1 MGKAQEQIMNN
12 EIKFSIPGKIVISGE
27 YAVLDGAPA
36 IVSALNQRANIKIQK
51 IDKQHNIFLTSAI
64 DGIFPFIIDD
74 DFNIVWLDSDPGAFG
89 LVLQCAINILEI
101 KFKEKFCIDVNSS
114 EFFQTTQ
121 DGKVQKLGIGS
132 SAAVSVGIIQALT
145 QHYGISSS
153 ENLLKQANSIH
164 QNLQGKQG
172 SGIDVVCAFADQGV
186 IECTKDSV
194 KNHTWSI
201 LNWPH
206 GLYLKVLT
214 TNQGA
219 PTKTLVANYQN
230 ARSLYSK
237 EFKVVLEQFMEITKS
252 LSTAWRS
259 ENVDLIIDL
268 LSSYD
273 GHIKKIDKIGN
284 IGIYTKLHTNLQK
297 TASRHNIFYKPSG
310 AGGGDIGLAFSS
322 SLGELND
329 FLNEI
334 SKVGWNIGYLE

>member
-1 MGKAQEQIMNN
+1 MNN
-12 EIKFSIPGKIVISGE
+12 EIEVLIPGKIVISGE

-36 IVSALNQRANIKIQK
+36 IVSALNQKANIKIQK
-51 IDKQHNIFLTSAI
+51 SDKQHNIFLTSAI

-74 DFNIVWLDSDPGAFG
+74 DFNIVWLDSDPGVFG
-89 LVLQCAINILEI
+89 LVLQYAINILET
-101 KFKEKFCIDVNSS
+101 KFKEKFCIDIDSS
-114 EFFQTTQ
+114 EFFQITQ
-121 DGKVQKLGIGS
+121 DGKVHKLGIGS

-145 QHYGISSS
+145 RYCGISS
-153 ENLLKQANSIH
+153 ENLLKQAHSIH
-164 QNLQGKQG
+164 QNLQGTQG
-172 SGIDVVCAFADQGV
+172 SGIDVACVFVDQGV

-201 LNWPH
+201 LNWPN

-219 PTKTLVANYQN
+219 QTKRLVANYQS
-230 ARSLYSK
+230 ARSVYPK
-237 EFKVVLEQFMEITKS
+237 EFKVVVEQFMEITKS

-268 LSSYD
+268 LSNYD

-284 IGIYTKLHTNLQK
+284 IGIYTKLHADLQK
-297 TASRHNIFYKPSG
+297 IASRHNIFYKPSG

-322 SLGELND
+322 SLGELNN

-334 SKVGWNIGYLE
+334 SKVGWNIGSLD